1 MIARQYFFFPKQQ
14 PYFLLRNCPALGEFF
29 GQLSIKACASLQPGA
44 SPGPKEGGRTLPD
57 PFRVTQGK
65 ALAELTH
72 SIVCGH
78 AECVCVKAVCVCVSA
93 AGQQA
98 CSVCACVCVRQGSRQ
113 SGSLLQEVGCASW
126 TLICYFQA
134 LPSRLWSAPGA
145 TQQASKPRPFGSSQP
160 ALIPIVCDQKRLPE
174 ATRPSTGLNLLT
186 T

>member
-44 SPGPKEGGRTLPD
+44 GPGPKEGGRTLPD
-57 PFRVTQGK
+57 PCRVTQGK

-98 CSVCACVCVRQGSRQ
+98 CSVCARVCVCLRARAAGQRACSVCACVCAAGQQAERVPAAGSRVCILDPDLLFP
-113 SGSLLQEVGCASW
+113 SLA
-126 TLICYFQA
+126 FQA
-134 LPSRLWSAPGA
+134 LER
-145 TQQASKPRPFGSSQP
+145 PRSDP
-160 ALIPIVCDQKRLPE
+160 
-174 ATRPSTGLNLLT
+174 TGLQATPLWLKSAGFDSHCL
-186 T
+186 